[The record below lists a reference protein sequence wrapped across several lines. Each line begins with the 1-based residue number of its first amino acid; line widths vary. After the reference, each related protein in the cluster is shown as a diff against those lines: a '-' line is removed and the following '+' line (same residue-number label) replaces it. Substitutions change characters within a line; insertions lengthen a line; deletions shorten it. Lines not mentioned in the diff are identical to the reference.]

1 MPGKTV
7 DTADILRLVH
17 ISPGAAAL
25 LGSGGGIGGCLPP
38 PVFSAVSDFRLIL
51 WQMRDPLRGRRTR
64 ILVLLNKGTPV
75 KIRDTAARAEV
86 L

>member
-1 MPGKTV
+1 MTEYPPVCV
-7 DTADILRLVH
+7 D
-17 ISPGAAAL
+17 SPGAAVIWVLMAAL
-25 LGSGGGIGGCLPP
+25 GTITPA
-38 PVFSAVSDFRLIL
+38 VDSAVSIFRLTL
-51 WQMRDPLRGRRTR
+51 WQMRDPVSDQRTR

>member
-1 MPGKTV
+1 MNWE
-7 DTADILRLVH
+7 RM
-17 ISPGAAAL
+17 AAL
-25 LGSGGGIGGCLPP
+25 GTLTPAAMT
-38 PVFSAVSDFRLIL
+38 AVSIFRLIL
-51 WQMRDPLRGRRTR
+51 WQMRDPVSDQRTR

>member
-1 MPGKTV
+1 MT
-7 DTADILRLVH
+7 
-17 ISPGAAAL
+17 
-25 LGSGGGIGGCLPP
+25 
-38 PVFSAVSDFRLIL
+38 AVSIFRLTL
-51 WQMRDPLRGRRTR
+51 WQMRDPVSNQRTR

>member
-1 MPGKTV
+1 
-7 DTADILRLVH
+7 
-17 ISPGAAAL
+17 
-25 LGSGGGIGGCLPP
+25 
-38 PVFSAVSDFRLIL
+38 
-51 WQMRDPLRGRRTR
+51 MRDPVKNQRTR

>member
-1 MPGKTV
+1 MNWE
-7 DTADILRLVH
+7 RM
-17 ISPGAAAL
+17 AAL
-25 LGSGGGIGGCLPP
+25 GTLTPAAMT
-38 PVFSAVSDFRLIL
+38 AVSIFRLTL
-51 WQMRDPLRGRRTR
+51 WQMRDPVSNQRTR

>member
-1 MPGKTV
+1 MIWVLMTALGTPTPAEKT
-7 DTADILRLVH
+7 
-17 ISPGAAAL
+17 
-25 LGSGGGIGGCLPP
+25 
-38 PVFSAVSDFRLIL
+38 AVSIFRLTL
-51 WQMRDPLRGRRTR
+51 WQMRDPVSDQRTR